1 MKYRTVIT
9 CFEKGMWKMA
19 YRGNQRLNNEIERQ
33 IAAWD
38 GTIHGKVIK
47 NTYENGAEY
56 DCICELMGLDYED
69 YEEEK

>member
-1 MKYRTVIT
+1 
-9 CFEKGMWKMA
+9 MA

-69 YEEEK
+69 YEEE